1 MQRLIRTLASAVLL
15 SACASTAANPPA
27 SPAPGSAPS
36 APPPAFTPNEYRVA
50 QPNFTLPFYLFN
62 GHILIDGAV
71 DGRRGKFMFDTGTE
85 FPFFLNSHF
94 LPLSRD
100 QFVGQGHAGSGQ
112 EMVLHRQTR
121 RGVAIEIGDAIR
133 YERLAGVIHTDWGF
147 LEAAYTPHFL
157 GSIGHGFNRNYLF
170 VLDYDAQT
178 LSFHA
183 FDQDEAALARVIDP
197 ARVVATLH
205 FTPTGVGGKMP
216 EVDMRI
222 GDARITAFFD
232 TGNLGSLALTE
243 SMQRTLESQGRLTLT
258 ASPYTF
264 GAYASQVRATLRG
277 LGHGEQVFPEIR
289 NLSFTTGKHNRV
301 GLGYHFL
308 KNYISVWDYRRQTLT
323 LLSP

>member
-1 MQRLIRTLASAVLL
+1 MRLIRTF
-15 SACASTAANPPA
+15 ASTALLTACATVAATQPA
-27 SPAPGSAPS
+27 SPAPSTATGAPF
-36 APPPAFTPNEYRVA
+36 PAFTPNQYRA
-50 QPNFTLPFYLFN
+50 MQPNFTLPFYLFN

-85 FPFFLNSHF
+85 FPFFLNNHF

-100 QFVGQGHAGSGQ
+100 QFVGQGHAASGQ
-112 EMVLHRQTR
+112 AMVLHRQTR
-121 RGVAIEIGDAIR
+121 QGVTIEMGEQIR
-133 YERLAGVIHTDWGF
+133 LENLAGVIHTDWGF

-178 LSFHA
+178 LGFHA
-183 FDQDEAALARVIDP
+183 FDQDEEAALARVIDP

-232 TGNLGSLALTE
+232 TGNLGSLVLTE

-258 ASPYTF
+258 PSPYTY
-264 GAYASQVRATLRG
+264 GAHASQVRATLRG
-277 LGHGEQVFPEIR
+277 LGHDVQVFPDIR
-289 NLSFTTGKHNRV
+289 NLSFTTGSHNRV

-323 LLSP
+323 LLAP